1 MKILSR
7 LYLRGIL
14 LIPIFA
20 SCLTAQVSIIG
31 ELSQD
36 KDAYPGDVYTGTIII
51 RNDTNEPQ
59 EAKVYQTD
67 YTFQFNGTNNYG
79 EPGLLARSNA
89 KWITFSPAYVTLPPQ
104 GTMSVN
110 FTVTIPKET
119 ETNKLVGTY
128 WSMLMVEGI
137 QKGSAESSIRPKD
150 AKAQMGIMQTIRYGI
165 QIATTIAKTGEKK
178 IQIAGHKVIK
188 KEDGKRI
195 LQVDI
200 ENTGEIAMRPDV
212 YVELFD
218 GQGNSLGKFP
228 GVKYRIYPGTSVRQS
243 IDISAVKQGEYKALI
258 VIDAGG
264 DDVFGVQYT
273 LKF

>member
-1 MKILSR
+1 MKYLSS
-7 LYLRGIL
+7 YLRGLIL
-14 LIPIFA
+14 VPILA

-36 KDAYPGDVYTGTIII
+36 KDALPGDVYTGTIII

-79 EPGLLARSNA
+79 EPGLLPRSNA

-104 GTMSVN
+104 GTMSLN
-110 FTVTIPKET
+110 YTVTVPKET
-119 ETNKLVGTY
+119 DSIKLVGSY

-137 QKGSAESSIRPKD
+137 QKGSAESSVRPKD
-150 AKAQMGIMQTIRYGI
+150 TKVQMGIMQTIRYGI
-165 QIATTIAKTGEKK
+165 QIATTIENTGTRK
-178 IQIAGHKVIK
+178 IQLVSHNVIK

-195 LQVDI
+195 LQIDI

-212 YVELFD
+212 YVELFNN
-218 GQGNSLGKFP
+218 QGASLGKYP
-228 GVKYRIYPGTSVRQS
+228 GAKYRIYPGTSVRQS
-243 IDISAVKQGEYKALI
+243 IDISSVAKGEYKALI

-264 DDVFGVQYT
+264 DDMFGAQYS

>member
-1 MKILSR
+1 MR
-7 LYLRGIL
+7 LFSFSFLRGIFF
-14 LIPIFA
+14 IPILA

-36 KDAYPGDVYTGTIII
+36 KDALPGDVYTGTIVI

-79 EPGLLARSNA
+79 EPGVIPRSNA
-89 KWITFSPAYVTLPPQ
+89 KWIAFSPAYVTLPPQ
-104 GTMSVN
+104 GTMAVN
-110 FTVTIPKET
+110 FTVTVPKDT
-119 ETNKLVGTY
+119 AKKLIGTY
-128 WSMLMVEGI
+128 WSMLMIEGI
-137 QKGSAESSIRPKD
+137 QKGSAESSVRPKD

-165 QIATTIAKTGEKK
+165 QIATTIVKTGTKK
-178 IQIAGHKVIK
+178 VQFVGHDVIK

-195 LQVDI
+195 LQIDI

-212 YVELFD
+212 YVELFNE
-218 GQGNSLGKFP
+218 QGVSLGKYP

-243 IDISAVKQGEYKALI
+243 IDVSSVAQGTYKALI
-258 VIDAGG
+258 VVDAGS
-264 DDVFGVQYT
+264 DDVFGAQYA

>member
-1 MKILSR
+1 MKCLSS
-7 LYLRGIL
+7 LYLRGIF
-14 LIPIFA
+14 LISILA

-36 KDAYPGDVYTGTIII
+36 KDALPGDVYTGTIVI
-51 RNDTNEPQ
+51 RNDTQEPQ

-79 EPGLLARSNA
+79 EPGLLPRSNA
-89 KWITFSPAYVTLPPQ
+89 KWIAFSPSYVTLPPQ
-104 GTMSVN
+104 GTMAVN
-110 FTVTIPKET
+110 FTVTVPKET
-119 ETNKLVGTY
+119 DSIKLIGSY
-128 WSMLMVEGI
+128 WSMLMIEGI
-137 QKGSAESSIRPKD
+137 QKGSAESSVRPKD

-165 QIATTIAKTGEKK
+165 QIATTIEKTGTRK
-178 IQIAGHKVIK
+178 IQLVGHNVIK

-200 ENTGEIAMRPDV
+200 ENTGEIAIRPDV
-212 YVELFD
+212 YVELFNE
-218 GQGNSLGKFP
+218 QGASLGKYP

-243 IDISAVKQGEYKALI
+243 IDVSSVAQGTYKALI
-258 VIDAGG
+258 VVDAGG
-264 DDVFGVQYT
+264 DDVFGAQYT

>member
-1 MKILSR
+1 MKRLFSLS
-7 LYLRGIL
+7 LRGLFI
-14 LIPIFA
+14 IPILV

-36 KDAYPGDVYTGTIII
+36 KDALPGNEYTGTIVI

-67 YTFQFNGTNNYG
+67 YTFQFNGSNNYG
-79 EPGLLARSNA
+79 EPGLLPRSNA

-104 GTMSVN
+104 GTMAVN
-110 FTVTIPKET
+110 YTVTVPKET
-119 ETNKLVGTY
+119 EQNKLIGTY

-165 QIATTIAKTGEKK
+165 QIATTIEKTGTKK
-178 IQIAGHKVIK
+178 IQIVGHNVIK
-188 KEDGKRI
+188 KDDGKRI
-195 LQVDI
+195 LQVDV
-200 ENTGEIAMRPDV
+200 ENIGEIAIRPDV
-212 YVELFD
+212 YVELFN
-218 GQGNSLGKFP
+218 GQGVSVGKFP

-243 IDISAVKQGEYKALI
+243 IDISSVAQGSYKALI

-264 DDVFGVQYT
+264 DDVFGAQYQ

>member
-1 MKILSR
+1 MKRLFSLS
-7 LYLRGIL
+7 LRGFFI
-14 LIPIFA
+14 IPILV
-20 SCLTAQVSIIG
+20 SCLAAQVSIIG

-36 KDAYPGDVYTGTIII
+36 KDALPGNEYTGTIVI

-67 YTFQFNGTNNYG
+67 YTFQFNGSNNYG
-79 EPGLLARSNA
+79 EPGLLPRSNA

-104 GTMSVN
+104 GTMAVN
-110 FTVTIPKET
+110 YTVTVPKET
-119 ETNKLVGTY
+119 EQNKLIGTY

-165 QIATTIAKTGEKK
+165 QIATTIEKTGTKK
-178 IQIAGHKVIK
+178 IQIVGHNVIK
-188 KEDGKRI
+188 KDDGKRI
-195 LQVDI
+195 LQVDV
-200 ENTGEIAMRPDV
+200 ENIGEIAIRPDV
-212 YVELFD
+212 YVELFN
-218 GQGNSLGKFP
+218 GQGVSLGKFP

-243 IDISAVKQGEYKALI
+243 IDISSVAQGTYKALV

-264 DDVFGVQYT
+264 DDVFGAQYQ

>member
-1 MKILSR
+1 MRLLSP
-7 LYLRGIL
+7 LCLRGIF
-14 LIPIFA
+14 LIPILA

-36 KDAYPGDVYTGTIII
+36 KDALPGDVYSGTIVI
-51 RNDTNEPQ
+51 RNDTQEPQ

-79 EPGLLARSNA
+79 EPGLISRSNA
-89 KWITFSPAYVTLPPQ
+89 KWIAFSPAYVTLPPQ
-104 GTMSVN
+104 GMMAVN
-110 FTVTIPKET
+110 FTVTVPKET
-119 ETNKLVGTY
+119 DSIKLVGSY

-165 QIATTIAKTGEKK
+165 QIATTIANTGTRK
-178 IQIAGHKVIK
+178 IQIVDHKVIK

-195 LQVDI
+195 LQIDV
-200 ENTGEIAMRPDV
+200 ENIGEIAIRPDV
-212 YVELFD
+212 YAELFNA
-218 GQGNSLGKFP
+218 QGASLGKFL

-243 IDISAVKQGEYKALI
+243 IDISTVKQGEYKALI
-258 VIDAGG
+258 VVDAGG
-264 DDVFGVQYT
+264 DDVFGVQYI